1 MSPRLWT
8 ISEARRALQSSLL
21 EPTPATQ
28 AARHVH
34 WEPLLVRWRTQLC
47 LLEMFAV
54 VSMLLSVTTDATS
67 LHEGVADGIQNIVR
81 VLDQVIIFAHAIVLT
96 ALFGLSEEVNGP
108 LWSRL
113 RRCLA
118 AILVGNSEAEITA
131 FPRSASGFWG

>member
-1 MSPRLWT
+1 MGWREDRSGDAPVRAHGRVSPADLAERAEQRAKPLAD
-8 ISEARRALQSSLL
+8 EAK
-21 EPTPATQ
+21 PP
-28 AARHVH
+28 
-34 WEPLLVRWRTQLC
+34 QLC